1 MRTSGAK
8 TELLAVAGI
17 CALLLLAETR
27 YGALSSLAGALSGAL
42 PTARGYLIAAG
53 AALWIGMAVYSLR
66 RRRELSRGIEA
77 YKQLQSEFEASAITD
92 KLTGL
97 PNRHG
102 LVVYLAAAAEQLSG
116 DQDLALAGLHVSN
129 LKMIANVQGFET
141 AEAVITAV
149 AERLACSV
157 RAPDLVASLNG
168 EHFYLLLHGAP
179 PTLAA
184 RAATLLSGLIDGL
197 RSVELPNGAKLPLS
211 LYAGAAE
218 LSLCPRRAT
227 SPIAVEMLRRCDLA
241 LHEAEQRGAGAIA
254 FFDKTMEKS
263 IDRRGVI
270 EASLDEAI
278 RSGRIAAHFQP
289 LVDLENGAVAGFE
302 VLARWDHPVVGPIPP
317 AVFVPIATESGRL
330 EEMTLAIVD
339 QACRAAKGWPGA
351 FRLAINVS
359 PKSLNS
365 ERFLADFLAAID
377 AAGFQTERI
386 EVEITEDAFVQDA
399 FLLAAP
405 IAKLKAAGI
414 SLAIDDFGTG
424 YSSLRHLQLLPFD
437 KIKIDQSF
445 VANMIDNH
453 DSRKI
458 VEAII
463 GLGRSMGLTTVAEG
477 IEREDQLAAVRA
489 LGCKI
494 GQGFIFAKALPAD
507 QAANYLRS
515 QGRLAIVAS
524 GDGRPALAS

>member
-1 MRTSGAK
+1 MNF
-8 TELLAVAGI
+8 
-17 CALLLLAETR
+17 
-27 YGALSSLAGALSGAL
+27 Y
-42 PTARGYLIAAG
+42 ARNI
-53 AALWIGMAVYSLR
+53 
-66 RRRELSRGIEA
+66 
-77 YKQLQSEFEASAITD
+77 
-92 KLTGL
+92 
-97 PNRHG
+97 
-102 LVVYLAAAAEQLSG
+102 
-116 DQDLALAGLHVSN
+116 
-129 LKMIANVQGFET
+129 
-141 AEAVITAV
+141 
-149 AERLACSV
+149 
-157 RAPDLVASLNG
+157 
-168 EHFYLLLHGAP
+168 
-179 PTLAA
+179 
-184 RAATLLSGLIDGL
+184 
-197 RSVELPNGAKLPLS
+197 
-211 LYAGAAE
+211 
-218 LSLCPRRAT
+218 
-227 SPIAVEMLRRCDLA
+227 EMLRRCDLA

-278 RSGRIAAHFQP
+278 RSGRIVAHFQP

-365 ERFLADFLAAID
+365 ERFLADFLAAIA

-494 GQGFIFAKALPAD
+494 GQGFIFAEALPAEH
-507 QAANYLRS
+507 AANYLRS
-515 QGRLAIVAS
+515 QGRLAIAAS
-524 GDGRPALAS
+524 SGGRPALAS